1 MAWQGTSAPSEE
13 IRLGPVLVNG
23 GARRER
29 VVVLLEA
36 CCLLMVENSSR
47 EDLKLLRLPALARS
61 CRLFWRHCSELWP
74 PTRRSRIKACQGV
87 SRAVIAV
94 MPLLELLKMF
104 VQSID
109 DSCLLLHELCT
120 PCSIFHTLVV
130 PRDDLAHRET
140 LARNVTSRPPVQAK
154 VPARKA
160 ARTPR
165 HQTRRERV
173 SFAS

>member
-1 MAWQGTSAPSEE
+1 MYEGCRREDEMAWQGTSAPGNE

-23 GARRER
+23 GAGRER

-74 PTRRSRIKACQGV
+74 PTRQSRIKACQGV

-94 MPLLELLKMF
+94 IPLLILLKMVF
-104 VQSID
+104 EQINNSL
-109 DSCLLLHELCT
+109 LLLHET
-120 PCSIFHTLVV
+120 I
-130 PRDDLAHRET
+130 PRRASFLGAP
-140 LARNVTSRPPVQAK
+140 SRRQICGSRGCV
-154 VPARKA
+154 
-160 ARTPR
+160 
-165 HQTRRERV
+165 
-173 SFAS
+173 

>member
-1 MAWQGTSAPSEE
+1 MAWQGTSAPGNE

-23 GARRER
+23 GAGRER

-74 PTRRSRIKACQGV
+74 PTRQSRIKACQGV

-94 MPLLELLKMF
+94 IPLLILLKMVF
-104 VQSID
+104 EQINNSL
-109 DSCLLLHELCT
+109 LLLHEICA

-140 LARNVTSRPPVQAK
+140 LARNVTSRSPVQAK

-165 HQTRRERV
+165 HQTRRKRV